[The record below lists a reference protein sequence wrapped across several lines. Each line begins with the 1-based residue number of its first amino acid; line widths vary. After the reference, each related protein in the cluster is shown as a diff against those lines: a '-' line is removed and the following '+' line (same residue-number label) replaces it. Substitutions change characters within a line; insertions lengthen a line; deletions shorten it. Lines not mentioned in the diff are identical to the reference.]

1 MKASEDFSPEAL
13 FVFIDYFTKSLKAFP
28 ALNAGT
34 LQAAILIFSP
44 VCGFLPSRAALSRA
58 SNVPK
63 PIKETLSPA
72 LTAFCMPPINAFN
85 DYC

>member
-1 MKASEDFSPEAL
+1 MMKASEDFSPEAR
-13 FVFIDYFTKSLKAFP
+13 FVFIDYFTKSLKALP

-44 VCGFLPSRAALSRA
+44 VCGFLPSRAYLSRA

-63 PIKETLSPA
+63 PIMETFFPYHCKKTYL
-72 LTAFCMPPINAFN
+72 LF
-85 DYC
+85 